1 VPRKQFS
8 DSGEKMKQH
17 CLFVGV
23 IAACVVALASPA
35 SAHSSPVI
43 NTIYGPVKGTL
54 TPGVVE
60 FLGVR
65 YAAPPTGSLRWMPPQ
80 PPAPWSTPMDATQF
94 GNACPQTGVA
104 GVPSYTQHRG
114 RALFTRVAERCAFIS
129 MSGGSL
135 NSARR

>member
-1 VPRKQFS
+1 
-8 DSGEKMKQH
+8 MKQH
-17 CLFVGV
+17 CLLASVV
-23 IAACVVALASPA
+23 AACAMALASSA

-54 TPGVVE
+54 TPGVAE

-94 GNACPQTGVA
+94 GNACPQIGVA
-104 GVPSYTQHRG
+104 GVPTDEDCLFLNVYIPRRCRPVRETQRRG
-114 RALFTRVAERCAFIS
+114 RG
-129 MSGGSL
+129 M
-135 NSARR
+135 